1 MTRMQGDSTPPSMPS
16 LQRRRLLRGLALLA
30 AGVLLASALAGWLLQ
45 PERAGPY
52 LLRQVGDALFP
63 APAMPKS
70 GHMANQHGKVAAAA
84 ILNLFKGL
92 PPNPTPVVMNTCYSF
107 VDAKNVI
114 HVASVH
120 QFDAEKRQ
128 PIPVDG
134 AGGVSSMANELEG
147 KSALAWARNIWADM
161 LA

>member
-1 MTRMQGDSTPPSMPS
+1 MC
-16 LQRRRLLRGLALLA
+16 
-30 AGVLLASALAGWLLQ
+30 SA
-45 PERAGPY
+45 
-52 LLRQVGDALFP
+52 DALFP

-70 GHMANQHGKVAAAA
+70 GHMANQHAKVAAAA
-84 ILNLFKGL
+84 ILNLFEGL

-120 QFDAEKRQ
+120 QFDAEKKQ
-128 PIPVDG
+128 PIPVSG